1 MASTTYWSPDG
12 KPISATEFME
22 RLFGDLSGIITDEDK
37 LRETW
42 QDPDNREHFLS
53 QLWDRGYDAD
63 RLEDVRRL
71 VDAPNSDLYDVLS
84 YILFTTPPKTRED
97 RAEEARQAVPLA
109 TAGSDMKQL
118 LMNILES
125 YENHGEKELT
135 NKKLTHFLTAKYG
148 SVSEAKSKLG
158 KIQDIKDAY
167 LGVQAA
173 LYEN

>member
-1 MASTTYWSPDG
+1 
-12 KPISATEFME
+12 ME

-84 YILFTTPPKTRED
+84 YILFTKPPKTRED
-97 RAEEARQAVPLA
+97 RAEEARKGSPIV
-109 TAGSDMKQL
+109 TAGSDMKEL
-118 LMNILES
+118 LMNVLES
-125 YENHGEKELT
+125 YEDLGENELT
-135 NKKLTHFLTAKYG
+135 NKKLKHFLIAKYG
-148 SVSEAKSKLG
+148 SVSEARSRLG
-158 KIQDIKDAY
+158 EIQDIKDAY
-167 LGVQAA
+167 RGVQAA
-173 LYEN
+173 LYAS